1 MVLVLLTS
9 RLGPFSLVSL
19 GESCGALLVL
29 FSFSSVQLWH
39 GGAREYAATWRGQEQ
54 EDDVD
59 STAKSWDTK
68 ENGPLVQDL
77 SELSLR
83 LSQASARPSWPVVM
97 PQTCTV
103 AVTHTFMAFA
113 FSMLRTV

>member
-1 MVLVLLTS
+1 MLVPLTS
-9 RLGPFSLVSL
+9 RLGPFSLASL
-19 GESCGALLVL
+19 VASCGSLVVL
-29 FSFSSVQLWH
+29 FYLFSVQLWH

-54 EDDVD
+54 EDDVHD
-59 STAKSWDTK
+59 NVESWDTK